1 MAVVHIDAPSWSG
14 LGELGALLWLKT
26 IPLSRVYTI
35 LSPRIYICVDD
46 DVAPCSSSSVLAK
59 SCFAKHSNFTQCMQI
74 SFANLAGYHIIISPS
89 VDLD

>member
-35 LSPRIYICVDD
+35 VSPRIYICVDD
-46 DVAPCSSSSVLAK
+46 DVAPCSSSLCVSQQILSHVLLSVQILLNACKSVL
-59 SCFAKHSNFTQCMQI
+59 QI
-74 SFANLAGYHIIISPS
+74 
-89 VDLD
+89 